1 MTGSLHLILGPM
13 FSGKTT
19 RLIQIYKTRT
29 YIGKKVAIINYE
41 EDTRYH
47 ACLMSTHDQVMVPC
61 IHTRCLSSL
70 SNDIDNIHYKE
81 IEEADTILVNE
92 GQFFEDIC
100 LTVLEWV
107 EKKGK
112 EVFICGLDG
121 DFLRN
126 TFGNLLSLIP
136 YSDTVEKL
144 NSLCAECRD
153 GTPAIFS
160 HRITQETDQK
170 VIGSSNY
177 TPLCRKCYLRKNLEK
192 SF

>member
-1 MTGSLHLILGPM
+1 M

-29 YIGKKVAIINYE
+29 YIGKKVAVINYA

-47 ACLMSTHDQVMVPC
+47 ETLMSTHDQMMIPC
-61 IHTRCLSSL
+61 IQIKDLRTLYASTDTSV
-70 SNDIDNIHYKE
+70 
-81 IEEADTILVNE
+81 EEADTILINE
-92 GQFFEDIC
+92 GQFFQDIC

-126 TFGNLLSLIP
+126 TFGDLLSLIP
-136 YSDTVEKL
+136 FCDTVEKL
-144 NSLCAECRD
+144 SSLCAHCRD

-160 HRITQETDQK
+160 HRITQEIGQK

-177 TPLCRKCYLRKNLEK
+177 MPLCRKCYIKESAHPLYPK
-192 SF
+192 SHF